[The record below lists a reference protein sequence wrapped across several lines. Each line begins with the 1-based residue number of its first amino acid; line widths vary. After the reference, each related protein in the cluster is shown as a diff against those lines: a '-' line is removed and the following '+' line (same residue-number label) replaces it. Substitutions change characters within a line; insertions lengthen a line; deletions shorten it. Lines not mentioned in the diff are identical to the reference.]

1 MKTRLIIR
9 LAALCLVV
17 TLALMVRPALAANL
31 AIRGYFGT
39 NGVPLLYMQTSV
51 GLNST
56 QSGQYLSLYNGK
68 MNTSTRYSP
77 PGSVSQ
83 VDTGTVIV
91 VTARTWGYGYSL
103 PYGAYTVPSDLVW
116 VYYTMTIPKD
126 SRVKPT
132 VSITV
137 SSYDHPTLPAFYH
150 ADLVLVSG
158 GTVILP

>member
-1 MKTRLIIR
+1 MKTRLITR
-9 LAALCLVV
+9 LSVLCLVV

-39 NGVPLLYMQTSV
+39 NGVPMLYMQTSV
-51 GLNST
+51 GLSGA
-56 QSGQYLSLYNGK
+56 QSSQYLSLYNGR

-83 VDTGTVIV
+83 TDTGAAIV
-91 VTARTWGYGYSL
+91 VTARTFGYGYSL

-116 VYYTMTIPKD
+116 VSYTMIIPKD
-126 SRVKPT
+126 GSKPT

-158 GTVILP
+158 GAVILP

>member
-1 MKTRLIIR
+1 MKTKLITRLSV
-9 LAALCLVV
+9 LCLIA
-17 TLALMVRPALAANL
+17 TLSLMVRPALAANL

-83 VDTGTVIV
+83 VDTGTAIV

-103 PYGAYTVPSDLVW
+103 PYGDYTLPSDLVW
-116 VYYTMTIPKD
+116 VSYTMIVPKEAR
-126 SRVKPT
+126 S
-132 VSITV
+132 
-137 SSYDHPTLPAFYH
+137 LPFQ
-150 ADLVLVSG
+150 
-158 GTVILP
+158 